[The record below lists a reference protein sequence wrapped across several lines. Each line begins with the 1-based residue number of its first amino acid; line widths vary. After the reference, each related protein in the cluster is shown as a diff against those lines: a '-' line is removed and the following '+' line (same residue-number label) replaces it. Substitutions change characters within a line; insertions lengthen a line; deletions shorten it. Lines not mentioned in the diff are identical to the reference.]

1 MATVIKAPTTN
12 RTVRSQ
18 VSREEWGARED
29 LAALYRFIATKKW
42 DDHIFTHL
50 SMRVPG
56 EPNAYLLNPLNLTF
70 DEITASSLLKVS
82 SKGEKMLESPYL
94 LNRAAY
100 IIHHAVYAAIDHANC
115 VIHLHTPHGTA
126 VSMQADGLLPYSQHA
141 MMLGE
146 IAYHDYEGLAT
157 HEEECERLARDMGE
171 SKCMVLRNHGTLTWG
186 QTVADA
192 FGLMFNFERACE
204 YQVLAMAGGAKL
216 YKPDDKAIRDTATMQ
231 YRRKN
236 PEDNPYNKA
245 AWDAVRRNLDHSQ
258 PDYRD

>member
-1 MATVIKAPTTN
+1 MAAITQSRGIN
-12 RTVRSQ
+12 RTVRAQ
-18 VSREEWGARED
+18 VSDKEWAARED
-29 LAALYRFIATKKW
+29 LAALYRFIAAQKW

-56 EPNAYLLNPLNLTF
+56 ETDNYLLNPLNLTF
-70 DEITASSLLKVS
+70 NEITASSLLKIT
-82 SKGEKMLESPYL
+82 SKGEKAIESEYL

-100 IIHHAVYAAIDHANC
+100 IIHHAVYDAIPHANC

-141 MMLGE
+141 MMLGK

-171 SKCMVLRNHGTLTWG
+171 SKCMILRNHGTLTWG
-186 QTVADA
+186 QSVAEA

-216 YKPDDKAIRDTATMQ
+216 YQPDDKAIRDTATMQ
-231 YRRKN
+231 YKRKN
-236 PEDNPYNKA
+236 PEDSPYNKA
-245 AWDAVRRNLDHSQ
+245 AWDAVRRNLDRVDPS
-258 PDYRD
+258 YRD